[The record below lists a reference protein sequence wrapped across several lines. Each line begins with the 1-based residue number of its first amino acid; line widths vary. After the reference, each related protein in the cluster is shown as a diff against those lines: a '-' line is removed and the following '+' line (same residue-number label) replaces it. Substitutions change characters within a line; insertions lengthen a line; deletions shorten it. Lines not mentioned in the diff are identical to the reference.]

1 MFKKIIL
8 SALIMTAISAPLS
21 LAAGSV
27 DAQEYYGR
35 PWHHHHGYGGV
46 IAGGLAAGLVGG
58 LIGGALINSGD
69 RSYAPA
75 PPQPEC
81 WNQRQSV
88 QDRYDDGYHYES
100 ARVCN

>member
-8 SALIMTAISAPLS
+8 SAIVVATVAAPLS
-21 LAAGSV
+21 LTAGSA

-35 PWHHHHGYGGV
+35 PWHHHHNYGGLV
-46 IAGGLAAGLVGG
+46 AGGLAAGLVGG
-58 LIGGALINSGD
+58 LIGGALANSGD
-69 RSYAPA
+69 RYYAPP

-81 WNQRQSV
+81 WNQRQTV

-100 ARVCN
+100 VRVCN